1 MIQIRKELWFGFILM
16 ALIIAGTA
24 VMLLASP
31 TITQGHLG
39 LMMLALVVVA
49 IMLGFPTAFTLMGMG
64 MIFTW
69 IAYQRD
75 ASKTL
80 TLMVQSAFK
89 VMGNDVLISIPL
101 FVFMGY
107 LVERANLIDKLF
119 RSLHLALARVPGSL
133 AVATLFTCAVFATA
147 TGIVGAVVTL
157 MGLLALP
164 QMLKGGYDVRVSAGA
179 ITAGGCLGILIP
191 PSVMLIVYG
200 ATAGVSVVQL
210 YAGAFFPGLMLAGLY
225 ILYVVLLA
233 KLKPNLMP
241 PLSAEQ
247 RFVPLPPALD
257 KISTS
262 VSRLALPGLL
272 RGASSTPGEGSYLR
286 KQLLVAL
293 LPLLFFV
300 LAAGWSWHVHTRPA
314 TEPAA
319 VAASGEM
326 AEPPGTEVAEKTA
339 ADAGGAGLKEPAA
352 ADSGVKEPPGADSG
366 VKEPPGS
373 DSGVKEPPGADS
385 GVKEPPGADSGVKEP
400 PGSGLKEPVAAGGV
414 QEPPGAGAA
423 AGAPPA
429 SGGVQEP
436 AGAAAAAAP
445 AVDLERSAPTRGFWI
460 GLGVGA
466 LALVGFYALLTFQ
479 RLEIFKMLLQS
490 FFPLV
495 VLILSV
501 LGSIVMGLATPT
513 EAAAVGAFGGYLLA
527 AIYAVINKRKEGRN
541 RVFVT
546 WLVLWAP
553 ALVSIGWFILRAEGA
568 DLPEVPAALGVISPL
583 GVLAWLLL
591 SYKQAG
597 LQSEVKESVFLTAK
611 TSAMVCWLFVG
622 SAIFSAAFALLGGQE
637 LVEKWDMS
645 MNLTKTEFLILS
657 QVIIFI
663 LGWPLE
669 WTEIIV
675 IFMPIFIPLLDNFGV
690 DPLFF
695 GLLVAL
701 NLQTAFLSPP
711 VAMAAFYLKGVSP
724 PHVTLNQI
732 FAGMLPF
739 MGIQVLAIVMLYNFP
754 AIGMW
759 LPQVLYGR

>member
-1 MIQIRKELWFGFILM
+1 MKIRKELWFGFTLM
-16 ALIIAGTA
+16 AIIIAGTG
-24 VMLLASP
+24 VMLLMAPRIES
-31 TITQGHLG
+31 GHLG

-69 IAYQRD
+69 LAYEED
-75 ASKTL
+75 TGKTL

-107 LVERANLIDKLF
+107 LVERANLIEKLF
-119 RSLHLALARVPGSL
+119 KSLHLAMARVPGSL
-133 AVATLFTCAVFATA
+133 AVATIFTCAVFATA

-164 QMLKGGYDVRVSAGA
+164 QMLRGGYDVRVSAGA

-225 ILYVVLLA
+225 VVYVVLLA
-233 KLKPNLMP
+233 KIKPHLMP
-241 PLSAEQ
+241 PLSMAQ
-247 RFVPLPPALD
+247 RFVPLPPA
-257 KISTS
+257 TEA
-262 VSRLALPGLL
+262 VSQGVSNTALPALL
-272 RGASSTPGEGSYLR
+272 RALGRPDLGVARSHLWR
-286 KQLLVAL
+286 QLGVAA
-293 LPLLFFV
+293 LPLLVV
-300 LAAGWSWHVHTRPA
+300 LLATAFSWHLNTRPA
-314 TEPAA
+314 EAEPAPM
-319 VAASGEM
+319 AAEAQAEGAAE
-326 AEPPGTEVAEKTA
+326 AGGLQEPPAEE
-339 ADAGGAGLKEPAA
+339 GGLKEPPAE
-352 ADSGVKEPPGADSG
+352 DG
-366 VKEPPGS
+366 
-373 DSGVKEPPGADS
+373 
-385 GVKEPPGADSGVKEP
+385 
-400 PGSGLKEPVAAGGV
+400 GLKEPPAADDAASAAAAEAASAAAVPPPAVAA
-414 QEPPGAGAA
+414 A
-423 AGAPPA
+423 
-429 SGGVQEP
+429 EP
-436 AGAAAAAAP
+436 APAAAP
-445 AVDLERSAPTRGFWI
+445 AAAAERTPPTQGWWI
-460 GLGVGA
+460 GVGVSA
-466 LALVGFYALLTFQ
+466 VAMLVFYAILSFQ

-495 VLILSV
+495 VLILAV
-501 LGSIVMGLATPT
+501 LGSIVFGLATPT

-527 AIYAVINKRKEGRN
+527 AVYATVAKRKDKARIFA
-541 RVFVT
+541 V
-546 WLVLWAP
+546 WLLLWAP
-553 ALVSIGWFILRAEGA
+553 ALVSIGWFLMHRGGGVGA
-568 DLPEVPAALGVISPL
+568 PVPVAFGTLAVLGVA
-583 GVLAWLLL
+583 VWAMLA
-591 SYKQAG
+591 YRQAG
-597 LQSEVKESVFLTAK
+597 LQTEVKESVFLTAK

-637 LVEKWDMS
+637 LVERWVMG
-645 MNLTKTEFLILS
+645 MNLTKTEFLVLS

-739 MGIQVLAIVMLYNFP
+739 MGIQVIAIILLYQFP
-754 AIGMW
+754 QIGLW
-759 LPQVLYGR
+759 LPQVLYK